1 MPIIKAIDPDELPQ
15 ITYAISLKNTNDKL
29 QLTNQER
36 YIYLRQIANIIKNE
50 FKVIPNVTTLDI
62 IG

>member
-1 MPIIKAIDPDELPQ
+1 LPVIKAIDPDELPQ
-15 ITYAISLKNTNDKL
+15 ITYAISLKKSDKL
-29 QLTNQER
+29 ELTNQEK

-50 FKVIPNVTTLDI
+50 FKVIPNITTLDI